1 MIRQNAHATA
11 FLMLLLPLFGQ
22 AALAQETVPMGT
34 MTATIGGEAYAGQTL
49 DVPSEG
55 TSTAEVR
62 PIGPMM
68 SVSIQAHDPEAA
80 SIMQGIL
87 TIEFMLMDA
96 GGLPAP
102 MTPSISWWPE
112 GMNAPFF
119 QSEEGGTAE
128 VALDDLSLNDPASAK
143 GSFAATLCRKDS
155 FFTEADTNDCRTV
168 EGRFETTLR
177 EAS

>member
-1 MIRQNAHATA
+1 MIRRNARVTA
-11 FLMLLLPLFGQ
+11 FLVLLLPPFGQ

-34 MTATIGGEAYAGQTL
+34 MTATIGSEAYAGKTL

-62 PIGPMM
+62 TIGPMM

-87 TIEFMLMDA
+87 AVDFMLMGTD
-96 GGLPAP
+96 GSSTP
-102 MTPSISWWPE
+102 MTPSISCWPE

-155 FFTEADTNDCRTV
+155 FFAETDMNDCRIV
-168 EGRFETTLR
+168 EGRFETVLR